1 MSRLQLTGRL
11 AVVFGLAVV
20 AAACGQYQELKAK
33 KHFKDANAM
42 YSQQEYKRAAAEYE
56 EALKNDPSL
65 TTAYFYLGN
74 SYDNQWKPARIGEPE
89 NDVLLDKA
97 IQNYQLA
104 AEKETDPKMRKLAI
118 EYLVAAYGV
127 DKKNEPE
134 KQEPLVQKMIEMD
147 PSDPTNYFA
156 LAKLYEDAGDYE
168 QAEATLIKARDVKPS
183 DPAVYMQMAG
193 YYNRQGEFDK
203 TMDALYQRAAQE
215 PNNPEAFYTIATF
228 YWDKAFRDQTIKEAQ
243 KREYAQ
249 KGLEAADNA
258 LKLNPEYVDA
268 IVYKGL
274 LLRVQAALEKNAA
287 RQTALIDEAKALQ
300 SRAIELRKQKTAGT
314 GE

>member
-1 MSRLQLTGRL
+1 MSRLQQTGRL
-11 AVVFGLAVV
+11 VLVLGLTVV
-20 AAACGQYQELKAK
+20 AAACGQFQELKAK
-33 KHFKDANAM
+33 KAFKDANAL
-42 YSQQEYKRAAAEYE
+42 YAQQEYKRAAAGYE

-65 TTAYFYLGN
+65 TTAFFYLGN
-74 SYDNQWKPARIGEPE
+74 SYDNQWKPARIGEPD

-97 IQNYQLA
+97 ITNYQLA
-104 AEKETDPKMRKLAI
+104 ADKETDPKMKKLAI
-118 EYLVAAYGV
+118 DYLVAAYGT
-127 DKKNEPE
+127 DKKNEPD
-134 KQEPLVQKMIEMD
+134 KQQPLIQKMIEMD

-156 LAKLYEDAGDYE
+156 LAKLYEDAGDYDN
-168 QAEATLIKARDVKPS
+168 AEATLLKARDVKPS

-193 YYNRQGEFDK
+193 YFNRQGEFDK
-203 TMDALYQRAAQE
+203 TMDALDQRARQE

-228 YWDKAFRDQTIKEAQ
+228 YWDKAFRDQTVKEPL

-249 KGLEAADNA
+249 KGLDAANSA

-300 SRAIELRKQKTAGT
+300 SKAIELRKQKQAGT

>member
-11 AVVFGLAVV
+11 VMVLGLAVV
-20 AAACGQYQELKAK
+20 TAACGQYQELKAK
-33 KHFKDANAM
+33 KHFKDANAL
-42 YSQQEYKRAAAEYE
+42 YAQQEYKRAAAEYE
-56 EALKNDPSL
+56 EALKNDPRL

-74 SYDNQWKPARIGEPE
+74 SYDNQWKPARIGEAD
-89 NDVLLDKA
+89 NDAMLDKA
-97 IQNYQLA
+97 VTNYQLA
-104 AEKETDPKMRKLAI
+104 ADKETDPKMKKLAI
-118 EYLVAAYGV
+118 EYLVAAYGT

-156 LAKLYEDAGDYE
+156 LAKLYEDSGNYDN
-168 QAEATLIKARDVKPS
+168 AEATLLKARDVKPS

-203 TMDALYQRAAQE
+203 TMDALDQRAKQE

-228 YWDKAFRDQTIKEAQ
+228 YWDKAFRDQTVKEPQ
-243 KREYAQ
+243 RREYAQ
-249 KGLEAADNA
+249 KGLDAANSA

-274 LLRVQAALEKNAA
+274 LLRVQAALEKNLG
-287 RQTALIDEAKALQ
+287 RQNQLIDEAKALQ
-300 SRAIELRKQKTAGT
+300 TKAIELRKQKQAGT